1 MKSIDSIWII
11 WLVLVIIWNYG
22 WPNVH
27 PIADVVVAVILSLL
41 FIIIKSQKK

>member
-41 FIIIKSQKK
+41 FMIIKNQKK

>member
-27 PIADVVVAVILSLL
+27 PISDVVVAVILSLL

>member
-27 PIADVVVAVILSLL
+27 PIADVIVAVILSLL